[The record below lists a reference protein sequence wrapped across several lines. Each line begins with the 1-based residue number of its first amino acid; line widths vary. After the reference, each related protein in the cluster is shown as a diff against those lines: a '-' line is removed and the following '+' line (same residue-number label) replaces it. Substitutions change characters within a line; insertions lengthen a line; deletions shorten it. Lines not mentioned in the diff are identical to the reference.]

1 LSGGDGRIAV
11 VGGGGGA
18 LGRSV
23 AARLLAEGWSVVVA
37 GRHLADPP
45 VPGALAIAC
54 DLSDPP
60 SVEALAE
67 RVRAEGR
74 WEAVVNCSGGYAA
87 DRAHRVSEADRA
99 ARLELN
105 LAGPWRLAAAGARA
119 MEQQG
124 GGGRIVNVAGRAA
137 VEVAAGQAVY
147 QVAKA
152 ALLRLTEVM
161 AAELRDQRI
170 TVNAVLPGVMDTPAN
185 RRGVPG
191 ADVSRW
197 VPTDRVAAVVA
208 WLLSPEAGDV
218 SGAAVPVYGR
228 S

>member
-1 LSGGDGRIAV
+1 LSGGDRRIAV

-23 AARLLAEGWSVVVA
+23 AARLLGDGWSVVVA
-37 GRHLADPP
+37 ARHAPDPP
-45 VPGALAIAC
+45 VSGARAIAC
-54 DLSDPP
+54 DLSDAAA
-60 SVEALAE
+60 VEALAE
-67 RVRAEGR
+67 QVQAEGR
-74 WEAVVNCSGGYAA
+74 WEAVVNCSGGYAG
-87 DRAHRVSEADRA
+87 DLAHRVSEADRA

-105 LAGPWRLAAAGARA
+105 LTGPWRLAAAGARA
-119 MEQQG
+119 MEER

-152 ALLRLTEVM
+152 ALVRLTQVM
-161 AAELRDQRI
+161 AAELRGRGI
-170 TVNAVLPGVMDTPAN
+170 TVNAVLPGIMDTPAN
-185 RRGVPG
+185 RRDMAG

-197 VPTDRVAAVVA
+197 VPTERVAGVVA
-208 WLLSPEAGDV
+208 WLLSPDAAEV